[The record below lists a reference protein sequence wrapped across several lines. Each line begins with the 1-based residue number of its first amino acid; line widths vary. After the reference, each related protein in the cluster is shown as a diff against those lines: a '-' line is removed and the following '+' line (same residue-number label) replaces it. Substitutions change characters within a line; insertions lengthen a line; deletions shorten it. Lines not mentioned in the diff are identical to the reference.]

1 VSFTL
6 ANLGDVSTIPA
17 ILDGVA
23 ETRWLTDAEQRA
35 WRGYISMQARLTA
48 QLGKQLQA
56 DSDLSHA
63 DFAVLVQ
70 LTDVPEERVRVFEL
84 AKALEWEKSR
94 LSHHV
99 ARMQKRG
106 LVAREECPSDARG
119 AFIVLT
125 PEGRTAID
133 NAAPTHVET
142 VRRLVFDVLTPE
154 QVEALAAISEQVLAR
169 LAEEDG

>member
-1 VSFTL
+1 
-6 ANLGDVSTIPA
+6 
-17 ILDGVA
+17 VA

-142 VRRLVFDVLTPE
+142 VRRLVFDVLTSE